1 MMDIKTDYEALAK
14 KYKLPSY
21 EDLDENFEI
30 LYVGTIT
37 EIKYPLR
44 FIRRRIN
51 DKLAFFCSLLQG
63 LLQPNPGSLVNLQ
76 ESKFLDEAE
85 HKKIMKLLKELMFIE
100 RQSLLLDIN
109 PSEKE
114 EADFIKETFKEWN
127 TIKKEVETIFT
138 KVKDAWKKE
147 IEKKKG
153 ESYFG

>member
-1 MMDIKTDYEALAK
+1 MGLREEYDALAK
-14 KYKLPSY
+14 KYKLPIY
-21 EDLDENFEI
+21 DELDENFEL
-30 LYVGTIT
+30 LYVGPVT

-63 LLQPNPGSLVNLQ
+63 LLQPNPGSLVNMQ
-76 ESKFLDEAE
+76 ESEFLEKEE
-85 HKKIMKLLKELMFIE
+85 HKKIMKLLREFMFIE

-109 PSEKE
+109 PNEKDD
-114 EADFIKETFKEWN
+114 AGFIKDTFKEWN
-127 TIKKEVETIFT
+127 SIKKEVEKIF
-138 KVKDAWKKE
+138 VKIKDTWKKE